1 MSNAPFGALERLT
14 ALRYLRTRRKEG
26 FVSVITGFSFL
37 GIGLGV
43 AVLIVVMSVMNGFR
57 YDLLGR
63 VLGLN
68 AHIIVK
74 AEGGPI
80 PDPDAVVAR
89 LRGMPG
95 VTAVAPVVEGDV
107 MVSEASASTGARVRG
122 MRGAD
127 FAARPTIAA
136 LLGDTAAEEL
146 TGDRVVIGA
155 RLASRFGLY
164 LDAKMR
170 LVAPRVVAS
179 GAAAP
184 GSTGGLVLAPQMRA
198 YTVAS
203 LFRSGM
209 YEYDS
214 GIVFMPLE
222 AAQALFGMGTSATQI
237 EIITPDPEALG
248 PVEDAVRA
256 ALGPGYRVTDWT
268 DANRS
273 LFTALQVERT
283 AMFLIL
289 TLIIVVAAF
298 NIVAGL
304 VMLVRD
310 KQRDIAILRTIG
322 ASRGTIM
329 RVFFLAGALV
339 GLGGTVGGLALG
351 LLLVENM
358 SSVNAFFASL
368 EAQGIGGGEVHF
380 LATMPA
386 RVDYAEVLL
395 VVAMAAGL
403 SFAATLYP
411 SWRAARLDPVE
422 ALRYE

>member
-1 MSNAPFGALERLT
+1 MSNAPFGAFERLT

-43 AVLIVVMSVMNGFR
+43 AVLIIVMSVMNGFR
-57 YDLLGR
+57 HDLLGR

-68 AHIIVK
+68 AHIIIK
-74 AEGGPI
+74 AEGRSI
-80 PDPDAVVAR
+80 EDPAA
-89 LRGMPG
+89 LIASLKGIPG
-95 VTAVAPVVEGDV
+95 VTAIAPVVEGDV

-127 FAARPTIAA
+127 FAARPTIAN
-136 LLGDTAAEEL
+136 LLGAGAANEL
-146 TGDRVVIGA
+146 TGNQAIIGA

-164 LDAKMR
+164 LDAPLK
-170 LVAPRVVAS
+170 LVAPRVRAA
-179 GAAAP
+179 GADAP

-198 YTVAS
+198 YTVANM
-203 LFRSGM
+203 FRSGM
-209 YEYDS
+209 YEYDN
-214 GIVFMPLE
+214 GFIFLPLE
-222 AAQALFGMGTSATQI
+222 SAQALFGLDAAVTQI
-237 EIITPDPEALG
+237 EIITPDAEALA
-248 PVEDAVRA
+248 PVTAAVRTA
-256 ALGPGYRVTDWT
+256 VGPGYRVTDWT

-322 ASRGTIM
+322 ATRGTVM
-329 RVFFLAGALV
+329 RVFFIAGALI

-351 LLLVENM
+351 LLVVENM
-358 SSVNAFFASL
+358 PGVNAFFAAL
-368 EAQGIGGGEVHF
+368 DARGIGGGEVQF

-386 RVDYAEVLL
+386 RADYSEIAS
-395 VVAMAAGL
+395 VVAMAVGL